1 MPEPIYKLS
10 VTPKLQISPL
20 DIARLQSHLPGI
32 PRLQP
37 WASLSTSQRGALA
50 PGVCSFQSLYSA
62 LLTIFL
68 LLPCGLQ
75 AQLPAGTTDTTAPQ
89 SQSQQDPLRDQA
101 NAALDQRDFPT
112 ALKLL
117 TNLTIKYPND
127 AHLLYDLGFTQE
139 ALDQT
144 SNAADTYRR
153 AVTADTKFFEPH
165 LSLGLLLAR
174 IGKRDEARTELVTA
188 TTLNPSTDPTL
199 KARAWRALARLDQT
213 TRPTDA
219 SNELL
224 EAMKISPETPDDII
238 LSGELAEASGDL
250 PAAEAAYRRL
260 LSADPQNPTATAAL
274 VHLLQRE
281 KKSDQAET
289 LLTAALSKN
298 PDDPT
303 LNAQLASLYD
313 SQKQPEKA
321 IPLIEKLHSATPN
334 DPSLMRLLAHLYS
347 SNNQF
352 DKAAPLYATLTT
364 LYPNDS
370 TIVIDRAD
378 TLIHL
383 KHFAEAES
391 ILKRIVA
398 QPSAFPSKDD
408 LGLAASHLAFAASA
422 NDDPATSLQALK
434 IRDKVL
440 PQSPSSLFL
449 AATAHDKLHQ
459 VKQARDLYKQ
469 FLSVANGKFP
479 DEEWQA
485 RHRLVT
491 LEHTR

>member
-1 MPEPIYKLS
+1 M
-10 VTPKLQISPL
+10 
-20 DIARLQSHLPGI
+20 
-32 PRLQP
+32 
-37 WASLSTSQRGALA
+37 
-50 PGVCSFQSLYSA
+50 
-62 LLTIFL
+62 L
-68 LLPCGLQ
+68 LLPIAH
-75 AQLPAGTTDTTAPQ
+75 AQLPAGTTDTTQ
-89 SQSQQDPLRDQA
+89 TQTQTDQDPLRTQA
-101 NAALDQRDFPT
+101 SAALDQRDFPT

-117 TNLTIKYPND
+117 TSLAAKNPND

-139 ALDQT
+139 SLDQT
-144 SNAADTYRR
+144 SNAAETYRR
-153 AVTADTKFFEPH
+153 AAAADPKYFEPH

-174 IGKRDEARTELVTA
+174 TGQHDAARAELLSA
-188 TTLNPSTDPTL
+188 TTLTPSTDPAL

-213 TRPTDA
+213 TRHSDA

-260 LSADPQNPTATAAL
+260 LSADPQSATATSAL
-274 VHLLQRE
+274 VHLLERE

-289 LLTAALSKN
+289 LLTAALAKN
-298 PDDPT
+298 PDDPA

-313 SQKQPEKA
+313 AQNQPEKA
-321 IPLIEKLHSATPN
+321 IPLIEKLHAANPGDAT
-334 DPSLMRLLAHLYS
+334 LTRLLAHLYS
-347 SNNQF
+347 SNSQF

-364 LYPNDS
+364 AYPNDP
-370 TIVIDRAD
+370 TLVTDRAD
-378 TLIHL
+378 ALIHL
-383 KHFAEAES
+383 KQFAEAES
-391 ILKRIVA
+391 LLKRTLA
-398 QPSAFPSKDD
+398 EPSAFATKDD

-422 NDDPATSLQALK
+422 NEDPATTLQALA

-449 AATAHDKLHQ
+449 AATAYDKLHQ

-469 FLSVANGKFP
+469 FLSVANNRFP

-491 LEHTR
+491 LDHMR

>member
-1 MPEPIYKLS
+1 MPNTTHRRTTSAALRP
-10 VTPKLQISPL
+10 
-20 DIARLQSHLPGI
+20 DRLPAMVLVIFFG
-32 PRLQP
+32 
-37 WASLSTSQRGALA
+37 
-50 PGVCSFQSLYSA
+50 
-62 LLTIFL
+62 LLTAGML
-68 LLPCGLQ
+68 H
-75 AQLPAGTTDTTAPQ
+75 AQLPAGTTDATA
-89 SQSQQDPLRDQA
+89 SQSQTQADQDPLRDQA
-101 NAALDQRDFPT
+101 SAALDQHDFPA

-117 TNLTIKYPND
+117 NTLAAKYPTD

-139 ALDQT
+139 SLDQT
-144 SNAADTYRR
+144 SNAAATYRR
-153 AVTADTKFFEPH
+153 AAAADPKYFEPH

-174 IGKRDEARTELVTA
+174 TGQHDPARAELLTA
-188 TTLNPSTDPTL
+188 TTLTPSHDPAL

-213 TRPTDA
+213 SRPIDA
-219 SNELL
+219 GNELL

-238 LSGELAEASGDL
+238 LSGELAEASNDL

-260 LSADPQNPTATAAL
+260 LSADPQNPAATSAL
-274 VHLLQRE
+274 VHLLERE
-281 KKSDQAET
+281 KKSDQAEA
-289 LLTAALSKN
+289 LLTTALAKT

-313 SQKQPEKA
+313 SQNQPEKA
-321 IPLIEKLHSATPN
+321 IPLVEKLHTANPRDPN
-334 DPSLMRLLAHLYS
+334 LGRLLAHLYS
-347 SNNQF
+347 SNGQF

-364 LYPNDS
+364 SYPNDP
-370 TIVIDRAD
+370 TLVTDRAD
-378 TLIHL
+378 ALIHL
-383 KHFAEAES
+383 KQFAEAEA
-391 ILKRIVA
+391 ILKRTVA
-398 QPSAFPSKDD
+398 EPSAFPTKDN

-422 NDDPATSLQALK
+422 NEDPATTLQALA

-469 FLSVANGKFP
+469 FLSVANNKFP

-491 LEHTR
+491 LEHMR